1 MERKPYP
8 TDLTDEQWAVL
19 APQLQR
25 PLGPGRPPTVELRE
39 VVNALLYQARTGC
52 QWRLLPHDFPDWQA
66 GRYYFDV
73 WTRDGTWEEVNRHL
87 VELAR
92 QKRGRQ
98 AQPTAAIIDSQSV
111 KTTEAGGERG
121 FDGGKKGQGAQTAL
135 PGGHGGASAGRAG
148 RGGESGRSGR
158 RALGAVL
165 GEQAVARPA
174 QALGRWRV

>member
-66 GRYYFDV
+66 VRYYFDV

-98 AQPTAAIIDSQSV
+98 AQPPAIIDSQSV
-111 KTTEAGGERG
+111 KTIEAGGERG
-121 FDGGKKGQGAQTAL
+121 FDGGKKVVSVQARLQT
-135 PGGHGGASAGRAG
+135 PP
-148 RGGESGRSGR
+148 R
-158 RALGAVL
+158 RACPTSRDALQPRHEHDAAAAGARAI
-165 GEQAVARPA
+165 GDDS
-174 QALGRWRV
+174 GS

>member
-19 APQLQR
+19 EPQLQR

-66 GRYYFDV
+66 VRYYFDV

-87 VELAR
+87 VEVAR
-92 QKRGRQ
+92 QKRGRR

-121 FDGGKKGQGAQTAL
+121 FDDV
-135 PGGHGGASAGRAG
+135 AGEFNDRLA
-148 RGGESGRSGR
+148 RQRIREQGR
-158 RALGAVL
+158 RRMSTGS
-165 GEQAVARPA
+165 
-174 QALGRWRV
+174 